1 MVWFGYVFQN
11 YVEEV
16 SDIEVEKIEISLDKT
31 TINKGEIIE
40 LNTKVIPEDA
50 TNKSITFS
58 SSNPK
63 VLTVSSSGKVTG
75 ISSGKAT
82 ITAKANNGVNAEI
95 EITVYSSVTD
105 ILLSTNTVRVQKDGN
120 FKINAEVLPEDADN
134 KNIEYKSENEL
145 IAKVN
150 NTGII
155 TGISEGTTRVI
166 VSAEDGKISKNIE
179 VEVTRKLQEGEIV
192 FDPNLQVSGN
202 EITGLENKNNTV
214 DSLLNKIQTNY
225 TVEVYNKNGEKIS
238 GSSLVGTGS
247 TIKIL
252 DNNVMV
258 TEYTLIMYGD
268 TNGDGK
274 INSIDLLVLQR
285 HILEIE
291 KLENEY
297 VKAGNVRKN
306 GKNPS
311 SVDCLLIQR
320 HILGLQD
327 IEQ

>member
-1 MVWFGYVFQN
+1 MVLYGYVFQN

-16 SDIEVEKIEISLDKT
+16 PDIEVEKIELSSDKT
-31 TINKGEIIE
+31 TINKGEIIS
-40 LNTKVIPEDA
+40 LNTKVVPEGA
-50 TNKSITFS
+50 TDKSITFS
-58 SSNPK
+58 SSDSK
-63 VLTVSSSGKVTG
+63 VLEVSSSGKVTG

-82 ITAKANNGVNAEI
+82 ITARANNGVNAKI
-95 EITVYSSVTD
+95 EITVYSPVTD
-105 ILLSTNTVRVQKDGN
+105 ILLSTDNVRVQKDSS
-120 FKINAEVLPEDADN
+120 FKINAEVLPDDADN

-145 IAKVN
+145 IAKVD
-150 NTGII
+150 NTGNI
-155 TGISEGTTRVI
+155 TGISEGNTKII
-166 VSAEDGKISKNIE
+166 VSAEDGKISKTIE
-179 VEVTRKLQEGEIV
+179 VVVTRKLQEGEIV
-192 FDPNLQVSGN
+192 FDPKLQVNGN

-214 DSLLNKIQTNY
+214 DSLLSKIQTNY
-225 TVEVYNKNGEKIS
+225 TVEIYNKNGEEIS
-238 GSSLVGTGS
+238 GSNLAGTGS
-247 TIKIL
+247 TVKIL
-252 DNNVMV
+252 DNNILIA
-258 TEYTLIMYGD
+258 EYILIMYGD

-291 KLENEY
+291 KLENVY

-320 HILGLQD
+320 HILGLQN

>member
-1 MVWFGYVFQN
+1 M
-11 YVEEV
+11 
-16 SDIEVEKIEISLDKT
+16 
-31 TINKGEIIE
+31 
-40 LNTKVIPEDA
+40 IPEDA

-95 EITVYSSVTD
+95 EIAVYSSVTD

>member
-95 EITVYSSVTD
+95 EITVYSPVTD

-225 TVEVYNKNGEKIS
+225 TIEIYNKNGEKIS

>member
-1 MVWFGYVFQN
+1 MVLYGYVFQN

-16 SDIEVEKIEISLDKT
+16 PDIEVEKIELSSDKT
-31 TINKGEIIE
+31 TINKGEIIS
-40 LNTKVIPEDA
+40 LNTKVVPEGA
-50 TNKSITFS
+50 TDKSITFS
-58 SSNPK
+58 SSDSK
-63 VLTVSSSGKVTG
+63 VLEVSSSGKVTG
-75 ISSGKAT
+75 IRSGKAT
-82 ITAKANNGVNAEI
+82 ITARANNGVNAKI
-95 EITVYSSVTD
+95 EITVYSLVTD
-105 ILLSTNTVRVQKDGN
+105 ILLSTDNVRVQKDSS

-145 IAKVN
+145 IAKVD
-150 NTGII
+150 NTGNI
-155 TGISEGTTRVI
+155 TGISEGNTKII
-166 VSAEDGKISKNIE
+166 VSAEDGKISKTIE
-179 VEVTRKLQEGEIV
+179 VVVTRKLQEGEIV
-192 FDPNLQVSGN
+192 FDPKLQVNGN

-214 DSLLNKIQTNY
+214 DSLLSKIQTNY
-225 TVEVYNKNGEKIS
+225 TVEIYNKNGEKIS
-238 GSSLVGTGS
+238 GSNLAGTGS
-247 TIKIL
+247 TVKIL
-252 DNNVMV
+252 DNNILIA
-258 TEYTLIMYGD
+258 EYTLIMYGD

-291 KLENEY
+291 KLENVY

-320 HILGLQD
+320 HILGLQN

>member
-1 MVWFGYVFQN
+1 MQ
-11 YVEEV
+11 
-16 SDIEVEKIEISLDKT
+16 
-31 TINKGEIIE
+31 ING
-40 LNTKVIPEDA
+40 
-50 TNKSITFS
+50 
-58 SSNPK
+58 
-63 VLTVSSSGKVTG
+63 G
-75 ISSGKAT
+75 
-82 ITAKANNGVNAEI
+82 
-95 EITVYSSVTD
+95 
-105 ILLSTNTVRVQKDGN
+105 
-120 FKINAEVLPEDADN
+120 
-134 KNIEYKSENEL
+134 
-145 IAKVN
+145 
-150 NTGII
+150 
-155 TGISEGTTRVI
+155 
-166 VSAEDGKISKNIE
+166 
-179 VEVTRKLQEGEIV
+179 
-192 FDPNLQVSGN
+192 

-225 TVEVYNKNGEKIS
+225 TVEIYNKNGEQIS

-247 TIKIL
+247 TVKIL
-252 DNNVMV
+252 DNNTLVS
-258 TEYTLIMYGD
+258 EYTLIMYGD

-291 KLENEY
+291 KLQSAY

>member
-16 SDIEVEKIEISLDKT
+16 SDIEVEKIEISSDKT

-82 ITAKANNGVNAEI
+82 ITAKANNGVTSEI

>member
-1 MVWFGYVFQN
+1 MVLYGYVFQN

-16 SDIEVEKIEISLDKT
+16 PDIEVEKIELSSDKT
-31 TINKGEIIE
+31 TINKGEIIS
-40 LNTKVIPEDA
+40 LNTKVVPEGA
-50 TNKSITFS
+50 TDKSITFS
-58 SSNPK
+58 SSDSK
-63 VLTVSSSGKVTG
+63 VLEVSSSGKVTG
-75 ISSGKAT
+75 IRSGKAT
-82 ITAKANNGVNAEI
+82 ITARANNGVNAKI
-95 EITVYSSVTD
+95 EITVYSPVTD
-105 ILLSTNTVRVQKDGN
+105 ILLSTDNVRVQKDSS

-145 IAKVN
+145 IAKVD
-150 NTGII
+150 NTGNI
-155 TGISEGTTRVI
+155 TGISEGNTKII
-166 VSAEDGKISKNIE
+166 VSAEDGKISKTIE
-179 VEVTRKLQEGEIV
+179 VVVTRKLQEGEIV
-192 FDPNLQVSGN
+192 FDPKLQVNGN

-214 DSLLNKIQTNY
+214 DSLLSKIQTNY
-225 TVEVYNKNGEKIS
+225 TVEIYNKNGEKIS
-238 GSSLVGTGS
+238 GSNIAGTGS
-247 TIKIL
+247 TVKIL
-252 DNNVMV
+252 DNNILIA
-258 TEYTLIMYGD
+258 EYTLIMYGD

-291 KLENEY
+291 KLENVY

-320 HILGLQD
+320 HILGLQN

>member
-16 SDIEVEKIEISLDKT
+16 SDIEVEKIEISSDKT

-82 ITAKANNGVNAEI
+82 ITAKANNGVTSEI

-225 TVEVYNKNGEKIS
+225 TIEIYNKNGEKIS

>member
-16 SDIEVEKIEISLDKT
+16 SDIEVEKIEISSDKT

-82 ITAKANNGVNAEI
+82 ITAKANNGVTSEI
-95 EITVYSSVTD
+95 EIAVYSSVTN

-225 TVEVYNKNGEKIS
+225 TIEIYNKNGEKIS

-306 GKNPS
+306 GKSPS

>member
-1 MVWFGYVFQN
+1 MVLYGYVFQN

-16 SDIEVEKIEISLDKT
+16 PDIEVEKIELSSDKT
-31 TINKGEIIE
+31 TINKGEIIG
-40 LNTKVIPEDA
+40 LNTKVTPEGA
-50 TNKSITFS
+50 TDKSITFS
-58 SSNPK
+58 SSNSK
-63 VLTVSSSGKVTG
+63 VLEVSLSGKVTG

-82 ITAKANNGVNAEI
+82 ITARANNGVNAKI
-95 EITVYSSVTD
+95 EITVYSLVTD
-105 ILLSTNTVRVQKDGN
+105 ILLSTDNARLQKDSS

-145 IAKVN
+145 IAKVD
-150 NTGII
+150 NTGNI
-155 TGISEGTTRVI
+155 TGISEGNTKII
-166 VSAEDGKISKNIE
+166 VSAEDGKISKTIE
-179 VEVTRKLQEGEIV
+179 VVVTRKLQEGEIV
-192 FDPNLQVSGN
+192 FDPKLQVNGN

-214 DSLLNKIQTNY
+214 DSLLSKIQTNY
-225 TVEVYNKNGEKIS
+225 TVEIYNKNGEKIS
-238 GSSLVGTGS
+238 GSNLAGTGS
-247 TIKIL
+247 TVKIL
-252 DNNVMV
+252 DNNILIA
-258 TEYTLIMYGD
+258 EYTLIIYGD

-291 KLENEY
+291 KLENVY

-320 HILGLQD
+320 HILGLQN

>member
-16 SDIEVEKIEISLDKT
+16 SNIEVEKIEISSDKT

-82 ITAKANNGVNAEI
+82 ITAKANNGVTSEI
-95 EITVYSSVTD
+95 EIAVYSSVTD

-225 TVEVYNKNGEKIS
+225 TIEVYNKNGEKIS

>member
-16 SDIEVEKIEISLDKT
+16 SDIEVEKIEISSDKT

-82 ITAKANNGVNAEI
+82 IMAKANNGVNAEI
-95 EITVYSSVTD
+95 EITVYSPVTD

>member
-16 SDIEVEKIEISLDKT
+16 SDIEVEKIEISSDKT

-95 EITVYSSVTD
+95 EITVYSPVTD

>member
-16 SDIEVEKIEISLDKT
+16 SDIEVEKIEISSDKT

-40 LNTKVIPEDA
+40 LNTKVIPENA

-82 ITAKANNGVNAEI
+82 ITAKANNGVTSEI

-225 TVEVYNKNGEKIS
+225 TIEVYNKNGEKIS